1 MSPSRSGHGHI
12 VYCYYR
18 CRSHAGG
25 RPPCVSVSV
34 PAGQI
39 EQYVLGM
46 LANPD
51 VLQMKNVGGAVAD
64 EVRKALARIWSATKE
79 RERYRLLPMLVQEVV
94 FNAKRSTVAVT
105 FDPDA
110 VRRIAVA
117 SSDGKNKS

>member
-1 MSPSRSGHGHI
+1 M
-12 VYCYYR
+12 
-18 CRSHAGG
+18 
-25 RPPCVSVSV
+25 
-34 PAGQI
+34 
-39 EQYVLGM
+39 
-46 LANPD
+46 
-51 VLQMKNVGGAVAD
+51 AD